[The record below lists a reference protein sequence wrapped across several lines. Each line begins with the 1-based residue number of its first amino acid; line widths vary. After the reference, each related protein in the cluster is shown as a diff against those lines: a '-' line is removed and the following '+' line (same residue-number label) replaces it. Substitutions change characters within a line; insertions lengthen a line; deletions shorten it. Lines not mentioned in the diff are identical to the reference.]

1 MGKQDDRVG
10 DSSGAGGCRAADG
23 DTAVIGDAGKAV
35 DGSMVAIEVVQ
46 GGLPRPPELATGG
59 LCLPRGAQFVGETHL
74 SPQASDA
81 SAPGGIGVRSG
92 AEVVDDARSNP
103 AEMKAQA
110 NEITDIAGTD
120 EHDTKGGC
128 NTEGQGDIVELDA
141 EAGCNADAGL
151 VGTDKHDTK
160 VGCKSGASGCRL
172 AGDGA
177 TRPAGSRCGKW
188 ADEEISDREG
198 NSCAAGGG
206 SCVSQRQLVADGD
219 EVTKVQ
225 LLIDDIRV
233 AAANVG
239 YNAESRGMVREAKAA
254 LTPLIGK
261 HRKSAKDRDC
271 ILRRQKNL
279 TGLRE
284 AIMKM

>member
-1 MGKQDDRVG
+1 M
-10 DSSGAGGCRAADG
+10 
-23 DTAVIGDAGKAV
+23 
-35 DGSMVAIEVVQ
+35 
-46 GGLPRPPELATGG
+46 
-59 LCLPRGAQFVGETHL
+59 
-74 SPQASDA
+74 
-81 SAPGGIGVRSG
+81 
-92 AEVVDDARSNP
+92 
-103 AEMKAQA
+103 
-110 NEITDIAGTD
+110 
-120 EHDTKGGC
+120 
-128 NTEGQGDIVELDA
+128 ELDA

-160 VGCKSGASGCRL
+160 VGCKSGAGGCRL

-219 EVTKVQ
+219 EVTNVQ

-239 YNAESRGMVREAKAA
+239 YNAERASWCVRPKR
-254 LTPLIGK
+254 
-261 HRKSAKDRDC
+261 H
-271 ILRRQKNL
+271 
-279 TGLRE
+279 
-284 AIMKM
+284 